1 MNMSWLPFVA
11 LVPPPTI
18 TCVTLLPLTLP
29 FATLVG
35 AEVVEMKMK
44 VQRRSLGQTCFQCE
58 SLACCLV
65 SGQSFTLKVVTRTI
79 AGCQNKKLLLQPG
92 KPRQQEN
99 SKFQSKNGPW
109 QTLLEDELIAPTGN
123 MPASLLYPV
132 LPCSAL
138 LNFTIVQFLKGEVE
152 QARAG
157 HCQLL
162 GRTWRWASVPSP
174 HSCNK

>member
-1 MNMSWLPFVA
+1 MSWLPFVA

-79 AGCQNKKLLLQPG
+79 AGCQIKKLLLQPG

-109 QTLLEDELIAPTGN
+109 QTLLEDELIALTGN
-123 MPASLLYPV
+123 MPASLLYTV

-138 LNFTIVQFLKGEVE
+138 FCPVLSCSVLLNFTIVVIQFLKGEV
-152 QARAG
+152 
-157 HCQLL
+157 
-162 GRTWRWASVPSP
+162 
-174 HSCNK
+174 